1 SYDKAQLNRAGLC
14 AFRRRILRRA
24 NPAPT
29 GHRRGFAFSGF
40 MILLSKK
47 ASLLAGLGIQHPQR
61 IMWAWSEEEAR

>member
-1 SYDKAQLNRAGLC
+1 AGVF
-14 AFRRRILRRA
+14 AFRRRIPRRV

-29 GHRRGFAFSGF
+29 GPRRGLAFSGF
-40 MILLSKK
+40 MIPLSKK